1 MQTLKRIFV
10 MPYLLACLLAAG
22 HSIWHIVTG
31 EQVALAWYGA
41 AVALLPMLGF
51 MVFLAV
57 VPTART
63 SRYMW
68 IQLCGALAG
77 AGLAA
82 IELQP
87 LVPVVY
93 ALVLGLGGVL
103 SYIFWYSRLDRG
115 ANSVLQPGKMLPDFE
130 LEDADGN
137 AVSSQRFRGR
147 KLLMM
152 FYRGN
157 WCPLCMAQIRE
168 VADRYRELEARG
180 VSVAMI
186 SPQPHKNTRKLAE
199 KFDVPMQF
207 FVDRGNRAATA
218 LQIAHRSGVALGIS
232 GYGTDT
238 VYPTVVI
245 ADEQGEILYTDL
257 TDNYRLRP
265 EPEAFLDFLDA
276 GLVAPAS

>member
-1 MQTLKRIFV
+1 MQSLKRLFV
-10 MPYLLACLLAAG
+10 VPYLFVCLLAAA
-22 HSIWHIVTG
+22 HSVWHIVSA

-51 MVFLAV
+51 MVYLAV

-68 IQLCGALAG
+68 IQLTGALLGGALA
-77 AGLAA
+77 AV
-82 IELQP
+82 ELQP
-87 LVPVVY
+87 LVPVLY

-103 SYIFWYSRLDRG
+103 SYIFWYSLLDRG
-115 ANSVLQPGKMLPDFE
+115 ANSVLQPGNNLPEFE

-137 AVSSQRFRGR
+137 AVSSERFRGR

-157 WCPLCMAQIRE
+157 WCPLCVAQVRE
-168 VADRYRELEARG
+168 LAECYRELESRG
-180 VSVAMI
+180 VNVAMI

-207 FVDRGNRAATA
+207 FVDRDNRAARI
-218 LQIAHRSGVALGIS
+218 LQIAHEGGIAMGIS
-232 GYGTDT
+232 GYGADT
-238 VYPTVVI
+238 VYPTVI
-245 ADEQGEILYTDL
+245 LADEQGKILYSDL
-257 TDNYRLRP
+257 TDNYRVRP
-265 EPEAFLDFLDA
+265 QPDAFINFLDS
-276 GLVAPAS
+276 GASRV

>member
-1 MQTLKRIFV
+1 MQTLKRLFV
-10 MPYLLACLLAAG
+10 VPYLLACLLAAG
-22 HSIWHIVTG
+22 HTLWQIATADP
-31 EQVALAWYGA
+31 VALAWYGA
-41 AVALLPMLGF
+41 ALALLPMLGF
-51 MVFLAV
+51 MVYLAV
-57 VPTART
+57 FSTART
-63 SRYMW
+63 SRYLW
-68 IQLCGALAG
+68 IQLAGALLGGALA
-77 AGLAA
+77 
-82 IELQP
+82 IVELEP

-103 SYIFWYSRLDRG
+103 AYIFWYSRLDRAVNG
-115 ANSVLQPGKMLPDFE
+115 VLQVGKQLPEFE

-157 WCPLCMAQIRE
+157 WCPLCIAQIRE
-168 VADRYRELEARG
+168 VAERYRELEARG

-207 FVDRGNRAATA
+207 YVDRGNRAATA
-218 LQIAHRSGVALGIS
+218 LQIAHRGGIALGIS

-245 ADEQGEILYTDL
+245 ADEQGQILYADL

-265 EPEAFLDFLDA
+265 EPDAFIELLDSGA
-276 GLVAPAS
+276 TSV